1 MKTQII
7 AAVAAL
13 STMFLG
19 TSAQAEK
26 TVSNEVLQLTETR
39 ECYAC
44 NLRGANLRGAH
55 LIGVDLRNAN
65 LRGANL
71 EYAN

>member
-1 MKTQII
+1 MKTQVI
-7 AAVAAL
+7 AAAAAL

-19 TSAQAEK
+19 ATAQAEK
-26 TVSNEVLQLTETR
+26 PVSKEILELTETR

-44 NLRGANLRGAH
+44 NLRGANLRGVH

-65 LRGANL
+65 LRGA
-71 EYAN
+71 

>member
-7 AAVAAL
+7 AAAAAL

-19 TSAQAEK
+19 APAQAEK
-26 TVSNEVLQLTETR
+26 PVSSLVLQLTETR

-71 EYAN
+71 E